1 MGRLGESRTRSAPR
15 AKDNPT
21 WLRQAYQHEQLRL
34 LELRVRRIP
43 GPVIVSVLFV
53 AAFAWR
59 TSPAPVVVGWVL
71 AVITCLAVR
80 ARLLAAAAAAP
91 VAEIRRGNRRMVFT
105 TMPIGLALGA
115 AATLF
120 FTHLD
125 VYGRAFV
132 TIVAIG
138 WLAGGPATS
147 IGHGRAFLA
156 FTVPITLQ
164 LVVMWTVVDHL
175 VGLAIG
181 AMLLLFFAVQARY
194 TRDAARTL
202 LQSLSQR
209 YRNRRLVEKLVR
221 ARDEAQSA
229 TAAKSLF
236 LAAASHDLRQPLS
249 ALALHSAALSRRK
262 GDPRVE
268 HIAAKMDGCINSM
281 GALLGALLD
290 ISQLDANTLLLRP
303 EPLRLSDLCAGVA
316 SEFKDAAAERN
327 LQLRVATEPDVWVH
341 TDAEQLKR
349 LLRNL
354 LDNAAKY
361 TREGSVT
368 ISACR
373 ERGSA
378 VISVSDTGP
387 GIPPDKHEV
396 VFQEFVQLHNP
407 ERDRR
412 RGLGL
417 GLAIVRR
424 LAQLLGAE
432 LRFDSE
438 VGRGT
443 IVAVALPGIPTPA
456 VVTSTLQSKEVSIA
470 GWRVLVLDDEA
481 DVREAMSTL
490 LEELQCSVMLATD
503 PQEALRM
510 ATRDRP
516 DLVLADL
523 RLRDH
528 QSGIDAVGQIR
539 AQCGEVPALL
549 VTGDIGADRLREVA
563 ASGLPRRS
571 KPLTEHELLTG
582 IAEAVERVSRGA
594 SHGSTAALWSS

>member
-1 MGRLGESRTRSAPR
+1 MGRLARPQAQRATRATT
-15 AKDNPT
+15 DPT

-59 TSPAPVVVGWVL
+59 ALPALVVVGWVL
-71 AVITCLAVR
+71 AVIACLAAR

-91 VAEIRRGNRRMVFT
+91 VAEIKRGNRRMILT
-105 TMPIGLALGA
+105 TIPIGVALGA

-147 IGHGRAFLA
+147 IGHARAFLA

-164 LVVMWTVVDHL
+164 LVIMWTVVDHL

-209 YRNRRLVEKLVR
+209 YRNRRLVEKLVQ
-221 ARDEAQSA
+221 ARDEAQAA

-268 HIAAKMDGCINSM
+268 HIASKMDGCITSM

-290 ISQLDANTLLLRP
+290 ISQLDANTLVPRP
-303 EPLRLSDLCAGVA
+303 EDVRLSDLCAGLG
-316 SEFKDAAAERN
+316 SEFKEAVTERR
-327 LQLRVATEPDVWVH
+327 LQLRVQTDPDLWVH
-341 TDAEQLKR
+341 TDPEQLKR

-354 LDNAAKY
+354 LDNAVKY
-361 TREGSVT
+361 TLE
-368 ISACR
+368 SAVSLTAYA

-378 VISVSDTGP
+378 VVSVNDTGP
-387 GIPPDKHEV
+387 GIPDEKHEA

-424 LAQLLGAE
+424 LVQLLGAE
-432 LRFDSE
+432 LRFQSQT
-438 VGRGT
+438 GCGT
-443 IVAVALPGIPTPA
+443 TVSIALPAVPRPVLVSSPRRPT
-456 VVTSTLQSKEVSIA
+456 KVSIA
-470 GWRVLVLDDEA
+470 GWRVLVLDDEV
-481 DVREAMSTL
+481 DVREAMRTL
-490 LEELQCSVMLATD
+490 LEELECEVVLAAD
-503 PQEALRM
+503 PQEALGAAKRH
-510 ATRDRP
+510 RP
-516 DLVLADL
+516 DLILADL

-528 QSGIDAVGQIR
+528 QSGIDAVHQIR
-539 AQCGEVPALL
+539 AQCGSVPALL

-571 KPLTEHELLTG
+571 KPLTEHELLAG
-582 IAEAVERVSRGA
+582 IIEAVEIVTPRPLERA
-594 SHGSTAALWSS
+594 H

>member
-1 MGRLGESRTRSAPR
+1 MPRLALSRTHRPR
-15 AKDNPT
+15 RARTEPT

-34 LELRVRRIP
+34 LELRVRHIP
-43 GPVIVSVLFV
+43 GPVIVSVLFI
-53 AAFAWR
+53 AAFAWQ
-59 TSPAPVVVGWVL
+59 TSPATAVIGWVL
-71 AVITCLAVR
+71 AVIACLTVR
-80 ARLLAAAAAAP
+80 ARLLAAAAIAP
-91 VAEIRRGNRRMVFT
+91 VTDVRRSTRRLILMTIPV
-105 TMPIGLALGA
+105 GLALGA

-120 FTHLD
+120 FKDLD

-147 IGHGRAFLA
+147 IGHTRAFLA
-156 FTVPITLQ
+156 FAVPITLQ
-164 LVVMWTVVDHL
+164 IVVMWTVTDRL

-209 YRNRRLVEKLVR
+209 YRNRRLIQKLAK

-229 TAAKSLF
+229 AAAKSLF

-262 GDPRVE
+262 GDARVE
-268 HIAAKMDGCINSM
+268 HIATKMDTCITSM

-303 EPLRLSDLCAGVA
+303 ESVPVSELCMSLENEFRGAVA
-316 SEFKDAAAERN
+316 DHVH
-327 LQLRVATEPDVWVH
+327 LRVSSEPDLWVH
-341 TDAEQLKR
+341 TDSEQLKR

-354 LDNAAKY
+354 LDNAVKY
-361 TREGSVT
+361 TREGAVT
-368 ISACR
+368 LSAHR
-373 ERGSA
+373 EHDSA
-378 VISVSDTGP
+378 VLSVSDTGP
-387 GIPPDKHEV
+387 GIPVDKHET
-396 VFQEFVQLHNP
+396 VFEEFVQLHNP

-432 LRFDSE
+432 LRLESE

-443 IVAVALPGIPTPA
+443 TIAITLPAAPRPTAVAPRPRP
-456 VVTSTLQSKEVSIA
+456 KEVSIA
-470 GWRVLVLDDEA
+470 GWCVLVLDDEA
-481 DVREAMSTL
+481 DVREAMRTL
-490 LEELQCSVMLATD
+490 LEELECTVMLAGD
-503 PQEALRM
+503 PPEALAAAARQ
-510 ATRDRP
+510 RP
-516 DLVLADL
+516 DLILADL

-528 QSGIDAVGQIR
+528 QSGIDAVRQIR
-539 AQCGEVPALL
+539 AECGSIPALL
-549 VTGDIGADRLREVA
+549 VTGDIGSDRLREVA
-563 ASGLPRRS
+563 ASGLARRS
-571 KPLTEHELLTG
+571 KPLTEHELLAG
-582 IAEAVERVSRGA
+582 IVEAVDRC
-594 SHGSTAALWSS
+594 AAAQVEPATELRS

>member
-1 MGRLGESRTRSAPR
+1 MGRMS
-15 AKDNPT
+15 
-21 WLRQAYQHEQLRL
+21 WLRQAYEHEQLRL

-43 GPVIVSVLFV
+43 GPVLVSVLFV

-59 TSPAPVVVGWVL
+59 TSPAPVVVGWVVAVVAAL
-71 AVITCLAVR
+71 AAR

-91 VAEIRRGNRRMVFT
+91 VAEARRANRRIIVT
-105 TMPIGLALGA
+105 TIPVGIALGA

-120 FTHLD
+120 FAQLD

-147 IGHGRAFLA
+147 IGHARAFLA

-268 HIAAKMDGCINSM
+268 HIASRIDGCITSM

-303 EPLRLSDLCAGVA
+303 EAVPVSELCTAVAG
-316 SEFKDAAAERN
+316 EFRDAAAERH
-327 LQLRVATEPDVWVH
+327 LELRVTTEPALWVH
-341 TDAEQLKR
+341 TDPEQLKR

-354 LDNAAKY
+354 LDNAVKY
-361 TREGSVT
+361 TTEGGVT
-368 ISACR
+368 VSACV
-373 ERGSA
+373 ERGN
-378 VISVSDTGP
+378 VVVSVSDTGP
-387 GIPPDKHEV
+387 GIPHDKHEA

-432 LRFDSE
+432 MRFQSQ

-443 IVAVALPGIPTPA
+443 TVAIALPSIAPPA
-456 VVTSTLQSKEVSIA
+456 VVSAPLRPKEVPIA

-481 DVREAMSTL
+481 DVREAMRTL
-490 LEELQCSVMLATD
+490 LEELECDVMLAAD
-503 PQEALRM
+503 PQEALSIVR
-510 ATRDRP
+510 RQRP

-528 QSGIDAVGQIR
+528 QSGIDAVTEIR
-539 AQCGEVPALL
+539 AECGLVPALL

-571 KPLTEHELLTG
+571 KPLTEHELLAG
-582 IAEAVERVSRGA
+582 IVEAVERVSRPAEAAQDEPA
-594 SHGSTAALWSS
+594 SAPSLP

>member
-1 MGRLGESRTRSAPR
+1 VGRLARSRAQR
-15 AKDNPT
+15 AARVRTDPS
-21 WLRQAYQHEQLRL
+21 WLRKAYQHEQLRL
-34 LELRVRRIP
+34 LELRVRHIP

-59 TSPAPVVVGWVL
+59 ASPAPVVVGWVL

-91 VAEIRRGNRRMVFT
+91 VGEIRRGNRRMVLT
-105 TMPIGLALGA
+105 TMPIGIALGA

-147 IGHGRAFLA
+147 IGHARAFLA
-156 FTVPITLQ
+156 FTVPITVQ

-209 YRNRRLVEKLVR
+209 YRNRRLVEKLRR

-229 TAAKSLF
+229 TAAKSQF

-262 GDPRVE
+262 GDLRVE
-268 HIAAKMDGCINSM
+268 HIASKMDGCIGSM

-290 ISQLDANTLLLRP
+290 ISQLDANTLLPRP
-303 EPLRLSDLCAGVA
+303 EIVRLSDLCAGLG
-316 SEFKDAAAERN
+316 SEFRDPAAERG
-327 LQLRVATEPDVWVH
+327 LQLRVTADTDLWVH
-341 TDAEQLKR
+341 TDPEQLKR

-354 LDNAAKY
+354 LDNAVKY
-361 TREGSVT
+361 TPEGTVT
-368 ISACR
+368 LSAR
-373 ERGSA
+373 AERGSA
-378 VISVSDTGP
+378 VLSVSDTGP
-387 GIPPDKHEV
+387 GVPDDKHEA

-424 LAQLLGAE
+424 LVQLLGAE
-432 LRFDSE
+432 LRFESQ

-443 IVAVALPGIPTPA
+443 TVSIALPA
-456 VVTSTLQSKEVSIA
+456 VPRPVVMPSPLLMKEVSIA
-470 GWRVLVLDDEA
+470 GWHVLVLDDEV
-481 DVREAMSTL
+481 DVREAMRLL
-490 LEELQCSVMLATD
+490 LEELACDVTLAAD
-503 PQEALRM
+503 PHKALAAAR
-510 ATRDRP
+510 RHRP

-528 QSGIDAVGQIR
+528 QSGIDAVRQIR
-539 AQCGEVPALL
+539 VECGSVPALL

-571 KPLTEHELLTG
+571 KPLTEQELLAG
-582 IAEAVERVSRGA
+582 IVEAVERV
-594 SHGSTAALWSS
+594 AARPLEAAH

>member
-1 MGRLGESRTRSAPR
+1 MGRFVPSRPPR
-15 AKDNPT
+15 ARNDPT

-43 GPVIVSVLFV
+43 APVIVSVLFV

-71 AVITCLAVR
+71 AVVTCLAVR

-105 TMPIGLALGA
+105 TMPIGIALGA

-147 IGHGRAFLA
+147 IGHARAFLA

-164 LVVMWTVVDHL
+164 LVVMWTVADRL

-181 AMLLLFFAVQARY
+181 AMLLLFFAVQAMY

-209 YRNRRLVEKLVR
+209 YRNRRLVEKLAS
-221 ARDEAQSA
+221 ARDEAQAA

-262 GDPRVE
+262 GDARVE
-268 HIAAKMDGCINSM
+268 HISGRMDACIASM

-303 EPLRLSDLCAGVA
+303 QAVRVDELCT
-316 SEFKDAAAERN
+316 SLENEFRRAAAERR
-327 LQLRVATEPDVWVH
+327 LQLRVTCAPDLWVH
-341 TDAEQLKR
+341 TDPEQLKR

-354 LDNAAKY
+354 LDNAVKY
-361 TREGSVT
+361 TRDGTVT
-368 ISACR
+368 LAAR
-373 ERGSA
+373 AERGNA
-378 VISVSDTGP
+378 VLAVSDTGP
-387 GIPPDKHEV
+387 GIPDDKHDA

-424 LAQLLGAE
+424 LVQLLDAE
-432 LRFDSE
+432 LKLDSA

-443 IVAVALPGIPTPA
+443 TVSVALPAIPCPVSTRAEPA
-456 VVTSTLQSKEVSIA
+456 AQAVSIT

-481 DVREAMSTL
+481 DVREAMRTL
-490 LEELQCSVMLATD
+490 LEELECQVMLAAD
-503 PQEALRM
+503 LLEALA
-510 ATRDRP
+510 ATSRQHP

-528 QSGIDAVGQIR
+528 QSGIDAVRRIR
-539 AQCGEVPALL
+539 AECGNIPALL

-571 KPLTEHELLTG
+571 KPLTEHELLAG
-582 IAEAVERVSRGA
+582 IAEAVERCSAVP
-594 SHGSTAALWSS
+594 

>member
-1 MGRLGESRTRSAPR
+1 MSLLVFSRTRPTPR
-15 AKDNPT
+15 ARTNPS

-34 LELRVRRIP
+34 LALRVRHIP
-43 GPVIVSVLFV
+43 GPVIVSVLFI
-53 AAFAWR
+53 AAFAWQS
-59 TSPAPVVVGWVL
+59 SPAGTIVAWV
-71 AVITCLAVR
+71 AIVIACLALR
-80 ARLLAAAAAAP
+80 ARLLASAATAP
-91 VAEIRRGNRRMVFT
+91 VSEIGRDTRRMILT
-105 TMPIGLALGA
+105 TAPVGLALGA
-115 AATLF
+115 AAPLF

-132 TIVAIG
+132 TIVMIG
-138 WLAGGPATS
+138 WIAGGPATS
-147 IGHGRAFLA
+147 IGHARAFLA

-164 LVVMWTVVDHL
+164 LVIMWTVADRL

-194 TRDAARTL
+194 TREAARTL

-209 YRNRRLVEKLVR
+209 HRNRRLVEKLRR

-268 HIAAKMDGCINSM
+268 HIASKMDGCIASM

-290 ISQLDANTLLLRP
+290 ISQLDANTLPLHP
-303 EPLRLSDLCAGVA
+303 EAVRLSDLCAGVGH
-316 SEFKDAAAERN
+316 EFKDAAAQRG
-327 LQLRVATEPDVWVH
+327 LHLRVTTDGDPWVH
-341 TDAEQLKR
+341 TDPEQLKR
-349 LLRNL
+349 LVRNL
-354 LDNAAKY
+354 LDNAVKY
-361 TREGSVT
+361 TLEGSVT
-368 ISACR
+368 LSVRA
-373 ERGSA
+373 ERGGA
-378 VISVSDTGP
+378 VLSVADTGP
-387 GIPPDKHEV
+387 GVPDDKHEA

-424 LAQLLGAE
+424 LVQLLGAE
-432 LRFDSE
+432 LRFESRI
-438 VGRGT
+438 GRGT
-443 IVAVALPGIPTPA
+443 T
-456 VVTSTLQSKEVSIA
+456 VSIILPA
-470 GWRVLVLDDEA
+470 IARPLVVPSPPPSREISITGWCVLVLDDEV
-481 DVREAMSTL
+481 DVREAMRTL
-490 LEELQCSVMLATD
+490 LEELACAVMLASD
-503 PQEALRM
+503 PQEAVDAAR
-510 ATRDRP
+510 RHRP

-528 QSGIDAVGQIR
+528 QSGIDAVRQIR
-539 AQCGEVPALL
+539 DVCGSVPALL

-571 KPLTEHELLTG
+571 KPLTEQELLAG
-582 IAEAVERVSRGA
+582 IAEAIESVVERPQLRA
-594 SHGSTAALWSS
+594 H

>member
-1 MGRLGESRTRSAPR
+1 MGPFALSRRPR
-15 AKDNPT
+15 ARRARSDPT

-43 GPVIVSVLFV
+43 APVIVSVLFV

-59 TSPAPVVVGWVL
+59 SSPVSVVVGWVL

-91 VAEIRRGNRRMVFT
+91 AAEIRRGNRRMVLT
-105 TMPIGLALGA
+105 TMPIGIALGA

-147 IGHGRAFLA
+147 IGHARAFLA

-164 LVVMWTVVDHL
+164 LVVMWTVADRL
-175 VGLAIG
+175 IGLAIG
-181 AMLLLFFAVQARY
+181 AMLLLFFAVQAMY

-209 YRNRRLVEKLVR
+209 YRNRRLVQKLAK
-221 ARDEAQSA
+221 ARDEAQLA

-262 GDPRVE
+262 GDARVE
-268 HIAAKMDGCINSM
+268 HIAAKMDECITSM

-290 ISQLDANTLLLRP
+290 ISQLDANTLPVRP
-303 EPLRLSDLCAGVA
+303 QAVRLSDICSGLE
-316 SEFKDAAAERN
+316 SEVKGTIGDRR
-327 LQLRVATEPDVWVH
+327 LHLRVTCEPDLWVH
-341 TDAEQLKR
+341 TDREQLKR
-349 LLRNL
+349 LVRNV
-354 LDNAAKY
+354 LDNAVKY
-361 TREGSVT
+361 TREGTVT
-368 ISACR
+368 LSAHR
-373 ERGSA
+373 EESLA
-378 VISVSDTGP
+378 VLSVSDTGP
-387 GIPPDKHEV
+387 GIPRDKHEA

-424 LAQLLGAE
+424 LAQLLDAG
-432 LRFDSE
+432 LRFESE

-443 IVAVALPGIPTPA
+443 TVAITLPAAQRPLGPPPEPREKQ
-456 VVTSTLQSKEVSIA
+456 LSIS
-470 GWRVLVLDDEA
+470 GWSVLVLDDEA
-481 DVREAMSTL
+481 DVREAMRTL
-490 LEELQCSVMLATD
+490 LEELGCRVLLAGE
-503 PQEALRM
+503 PREALAA
-510 ATRDRP
+510 ATAQRP

-539 AQCGEVPALL
+539 RQCGNVPALL
-549 VTGDIGADRLREVA
+549 VTGDIAADRLREVA

-571 KPLTEHELLTG
+571 KPLTEQELLAG
-582 IAEAVERVSRGA
+582 IAEAVERCGA
-594 SHGSTAALWSS
+594 GAAESVVCQAS